1 MLLQI
6 LLVKRI
12 KLVSDINLNITV
24 LCTFDLLE
32 IPLSTNI
39 TVLCTYA
46 SYPANYPQF
55 VQCTSFSGKLQSSAL
70 HLCRLSLQIIHSLFS
85 ALRFQENY
93 KAVLCTCAGS
103 HYKLSTI
110 CSVLFVF
117 RKITKQCSAL
127 VPALITNYL
136 QFVYCSSFSGK
147 LQSSALHLCWLPCKL
162 STIC

>member
-1 MLLQI
+1 MLVTQ
-6 LLVKRI
+6 
-12 KLVSDINLNITV
+12 
-24 LCTFDLLE
+24 
-32 IPLSTNI
+32 
-39 TVLCTYA
+39 
-46 SYPANYPQF
+46 
-55 VQCTSFSGKLQSSAL
+55 
-70 HLCRLSLQIIHSLFS
+70 QIIHNLFS

-103 HYKLSTI
+103 HYKLSTV

-147 LQSSALHLCWLPCKL
+147 LQSSAMYLCRLHCNL
-162 STIC
+162 STICSLLFVFRNITKQQSCEIFVEMKLWNDTKGAEHRNIYPIINN